1 MISQFRTGSTDFYP
15 QLYTQQLQAVA
26 AHFLIQLPDRDVDH
40 DVGLVTNGPRAGV
53 WKVYTRKKTKRT
65 VA

>member
-1 MISQFRTGSTDFYP
+1 MKKCENKSLHKEI
-15 QLYTQQLQAVA
+15 
-26 AHFLIQLPDRDVDH
+26 DRDVDH

-65 VA
+65 GA